1 MRCTGSIV
9 PPKVCVPRRLLTTGV
24 IVLILITATSL
35 GGAHGAAAAEGETA
49 SGTLAVGAAKR
60 SIVPRFPTH
69 MGGFGDR
76 DGTFTGVSMPIY
88 ARALVCDN
96 GQTRLAVVTTDI
108 CYVLRDLVDAVR
120 ETVNEKTGIPGENVL
135 ICATHSHSGPSETL
149 RGSPEA
155 RQRLE
160 KFLAEQ
166 IVEAITE
173 ASNNLRPAKVG
184 FAYGELQGVT
194 KNRQQ
199 HNSIAVDPQVGVLR
213 IQDANSRDIIAT
225 LINFT
230 GHPVILGADN
240 TLISGEYPGQAE
252 QTVEDV
258 LGGVAL
264 FTQGACGD
272 VTMERSGPPFKEVE
286 RVGHVVAGEVIKTA
300 ELIRVTDD
308 AALLSKF
315 QPVELGLRARPSVA
329 ETETALASARKALAD
344 AEAASAPSERLA
356 QLKEAADKA
365 ERDARVAVYLDARGA
380 AYDAAGHGSTH
391 VMQIGPLVIVG
402 IPGELFVEYALEMKQ
417 RVRQTKDRPLIVA
430 GYANDLIGY
439 IITPRAK
446 YTGGYEQDVA
456 RVDEHAGRAL
466 TEASM
471 QLVDEFVH

>member
-1 MRCTGSIV
+1 MQCTDSTAV
-9 PPKVCVPRRLLTTGV
+9 ANNPVPRRFRPLGIVILVLATVTG
-24 IVLILITATSL
+24 L
-35 GGAHGAAAAEGETA
+35 GGALGAGEAEGDTA
-49 SGTLAVGAAKR
+49 PGILAAGAAKR
-60 SIVPRFPTH
+60 SIVPPFPTH

-76 DGTFTGVSMPIY
+76 TGTFTGVSTPIY

-96 GQTRLAVVTTDI
+96 GQTRLAVVTADI
-108 CYVLRDLVDAVR
+108 CYVLKDLVDTVR
-120 ETVNEKTGIPGENVL
+120 ETVYAKTEIPGENVL

-149 RGSPEA
+149 RGAPED
-155 RQRLE
+155 RQRL
-160 KFLAEQ
+160 KTFLADR
-166 IVEAITE
+166 IVEAIAE
-173 ASNNLRPAKVG
+173 ATDNLRPAKVG

-194 KNRQQ
+194 RNRQQ
-199 HNSIAVDPQVGVLR
+199 NNSTVVDPQVGVLR
-213 IQDANSRDIIAT
+213 VQEADSRDIIAT

-230 GHPVILGADN
+230 GHPVILGAEN
-240 TLISGEYPGQAE
+240 YLLSGEYPGQAE

-272 VTMERSGPPFKEVE
+272 VTVHRSGPPFKEVE
-286 RVGHVVAGEVIKTA
+286 RVGRVVAGEVVKTA
-300 ELIRVTDD
+300 ELIGVTDD
-308 AALLSKF
+308 ATLLSRF
-315 QPVELGLRARPSVA
+315 QPIELGLRARPSVA
-329 ETETALASARKALAD
+329 ETEAGLAAARKSLAD
-344 AEAASAPSERLA
+344 AEAASAPPEELA
-356 QLKEAADKA
+356 KLKEAAHQA
-365 ERDARVAVYLDARGA
+365 NRDALLAAYLEGRAA
-380 AYDAAGHGSTH
+380 AYDAAGHGSTQ

-417 RVRQTKDRPLIVA
+417 RVGQAKGRPLIVV

-446 YTGGYEQDVA
+446 YTGGYEQRVA